1 VFAAMG
7 FYPLD
12 PVSGNYLLVSPLF
25 DAIEIKLP
33 DNKLLKLITHRSTE
47 DAKYIKE
54 LKWNGKVYD
63 KNYLRHASIIKGG
76 KLEI

>member
-1 VFAAMG
+1 MFAAMG